1 MTKLPE
7 GRKAL
12 PNEWFVDRANNWNE
26 ITPMTDDERRRA
38 IEKELSN
45 MHMDEMD
52 AISLVAQMKRLKLTL
67 QEALDAMKEKANDKQ
82 FQKDLDKVYRNMIV
96 DDWDYW
102 YDGDIK

>member
-7 GRKAL
+7 GRKSL
-12 PNEWFVDRANNWNE
+12 PNEWFVDRANNWNQ
-26 ITPMTDDERRRA
+26 ISPMTDDERRRA

-45 MHMDEMD
+45 MHMDETD

-82 FQKDLDKVYRNMIV
+82 FQKDLDETYRNMIV
-96 DDWDYW
+96 DDWDLW
-102 YDGDIK
+102 HEGDIK